1 MYIERQ
7 ITISC
12 SADEVWAS
20 VGQNF
25 GQISDWAS
33 GVNSSHMKNPTS
45 ELKGNTRV
53 CDVPGMGT
61 LVEEIDMADDT
72 SRKLGYTIK
81 GMPAMVARCYNTM
94 EIRQRTSSQADV
106 VITWD
111 IATKGIVGA
120 MMRPMLKMQLGSAT
134 DKLLQEMKT
143 YLETGSPHKRKLKA
157 VRKQKR
163 AAYA

>member
-7 ITISC
+7 ITISR

-25 GQISDWAS
+25 GQISDWAA
-33 GVNSSHMKNPTS
+33 GVTSSHMKNPS
-45 ELKGNTRV
+45 GDLKGNTRV

-61 LVEEIDMADDT
+61 LVEEIDTADHA

-94 EIRQRTSSQADV
+94 EIRQRSASQADV
-106 VITWD
+106 VIGWD
-111 IATKGIVGA
+111 IATKGVVGA
-120 MMRPMLKMQLGSAT
+120 IMRPMLKMQMGSAT
-134 DKLLQEMKT
+134 DKLLEEMKT
-143 YLETGSPHKRKLKA
+143 FIETGSPHKRKLKA
-157 VRKQKR
+157 VKKLKR
-163 AAYA
+163 AA